1 MEPEKMLEVWK
12 SEKQEVSALFK
23 KTTQL
28 ASDRKINLHYKI
40 HDQHLDALI
49 KKYELTARNHFQRA
63 KKEFTTYFAGNKAP
77 IVAFDVEEFHNE
89 MSCILGV
96 LVDRELHVEVFL
108 DSLRRAPC
116 PEETARM
123 TKDAGAWLRRIPGC
137 PAVLTHGFNQTE
149 REITGNLK
157 NECMNTQLLLTP
169 MLQKVKGEGF
179 LGGKLSDFEELI
191 NFERVGCPFLK
202 HAKDV
207 EGAGVQKKEIAFL
220 FPKQAK
226 LSIWNIADGK
236 PARTCKL
243 CGKEQDVFLYCLEDA
258 IVTILIFLRAMNDE
272 AKEKKGSGNKSS
284 SPGS

>member
-1 MEPEKMLEVWK
+1 MEPEKMLAAWK
-12 SEKQEVSALFK
+12 AEKQEVSTLFK
-23 KTTQL
+23 EKTRL
-28 ASDRKINLHYKI
+28 ARDRKIYLHYKI
-40 HDQHLDALI
+40 HDQHLDALV
-49 KKYELTARNHFQRA
+49 KKYEATARTHFHRA
-63 KKEFTTYFAGNKAP
+63 RAEFTAYFAGTRAP

-96 LVDRELHVEVFL
+96 LVDKELHVEVFL

-123 TKDAGAWLRRIPGC
+123 TREAGAWLRKLPGC

-157 NECMNTQLLLTP
+157 NECVNTQLLLTP
-169 MLQKVKGEGF
+169 MLQKIKGPEF
-179 LGGKLSDFEELI
+179 LGGKLQDFEELVR
-191 NFERVGCPFLK
+191 FERTGCPFLK
-202 HAKDV
+202 HAKDL
-207 EGAGVQKKEIAFL
+207 ESAGIQKKEIAFL

-226 LSIWNIADGK
+226 LSIWNMADGK

-272 AKEKKGSGNKSS
+272 AKEKKANHEESA
-284 SPGS
+284 